1 MANIYKKGAVS
12 IFAVIFSTLL
22 LTVLTVSFMGLMI
35 SAQQRAINNDL
46 SQSAYDS
53 ALAGVED
60 AKRVVRACANGNVD
74 ACSAL
79 EAASDCQVVARA
91 KVNGSVGQPETV
103 IASNSSSGQSF
114 DQAYTCDNIAMD
126 SVDYL
131 FEAQSGR
138 AHVVPLRAT
147 QPIKKITIE
156 WFTLEDN
163 NNAPARTPT
172 SSPAS
177 NTSLPPIASWN
188 SSAPSLIRAQLI
200 TPGESFSLSSLDES
214 SSSRTLFLR
223 PDTMSNG
230 ATSGMPTANIQ
241 VSQAAQPRATSGDG
255 AYTNSVSPVACSS
268 SYANNGFSCSVTLD
282 LADDQVISTGAS
294 NNALLRIDSLY
305 KGANV
310 RVTLHSQDGTEIKFD
325 DVQPVVDSTGRASTL
340 FRRVEA
346 RLRMGT
352 DFPYPSYVADV
363 QNNLCKNF
371 SVDDTGV
378 ISAGCNP

>member
-114 DQAYTCDNIAMD
+114 DQAYTCVNIAMD

-255 AYTNSVSPVACSS
+255 SYSNSVSPVACSG
-268 SYANNGFSCSVTLD
+268 SYENNGFSCSVTLD

-371 SVDDTGV
+371 SVDDTGI

>member
-1 MANIYKKGAVS
+1 MANTYNKGAVS

-91 KVNGSVGQPETV
+91 KVNGSVDQPETV

-114 DQAYTCDNIAMD
+114 DQAYTCVNIDMD

-138 AHVVPLRAT
+138 AHIVPLRAT
-147 QPIKKITIE
+147 RTIKKITIE

-172 SSPAS
+172 SSPAGS
-177 NTSLPPIASWN
+177 TSLPPVASWN

-223 PDTMSNG
+223 PANMSSG
-230 ATSGMPTANIQ
+230 STSGMPTANIQ

-255 AYTNSVSPVACSS
+255 SYSNSVSPVVCSS
-268 SYANNGFSCSVTLD
+268 DYENNGFSCSVTLD

-294 NNALLRIDSLY
+294 KNALLRVDSLY

-310 RVTLHSQDGTEIKFD
+310 RVTLHSQDGSEIKFD

-371 SVDDTGV
+371 SVDDTRV
-378 ISAGCNP
+378 VSAGCSP

>member
-91 KVNGSVGQPETV
+91 KVNGSVDQPETV

-114 DQAYTCDNIAMD
+114 DQAYTCVNIDMD

-138 AHVVPLRAT
+138 AHIVPLRAT
-147 QPIKKITIE
+147 RTIKKITIE

-177 NTSLPPIASWN
+177 STSLPPIASWN

-223 PDTMSNG
+223 PATMSNG
-230 ATSGMPTANIQ
+230 PTSGMPTANIQ

-255 AYTNSVSPVACSS
+255 AYTNSVSTVACSS

-310 RVTLHSQDGTEIKFD
+310 RVTLHSQDGAEIKFD
-325 DVQPVVDSTGRASTL
+325 NVQPVVDSTGRASTL

>member
-114 DQAYTCDNIAMD
+114 DQAYTCVNIAMD

-255 AYTNSVSPVACSS
+255 AYTNSVSTVACSS

>member
-1 MANIYKKGAVS
+1 MANTYNKGAVS

-22 LTVLTVSFMGLMI
+22 LTVLTVGFMGLMI

-91 KVNGSVGQPETV
+91 KVNGSVDQPETV

-114 DQAYTCDNIAMD
+114 DQAYTCVNIAMD

-223 PDTMSNG
+223 PANMSSG
-230 ATSGMPTANIQ
+230 STSGMPTANIQ

-255 AYTNSVSPVACSS
+255 SYSNSVIPVVCSS
-268 SYANNGFSCSVTLD
+268 NYANNGFSCSVTLD

-310 RVTLHSQDGTEIKFD
+310 RVTLHSQDGSEIKFD

-371 SVDDTGV
+371 SVDDTSV
-378 ISAGCNP
+378 VSAGCSP

>member
-22 LTVLTVSFMGLMI
+22 LTVLTVSFMSLMI
-35 SAQQRAINNDL
+35 SAQQRAINSDL

-91 KVNGSVGQPETV
+91 EVNGSVDQPETV

-114 DQAYTCDNIAMD
+114 DQAYTCVNIAMD

-147 QPIKKITIE
+147 RPIKKITIE

-177 NTSLPPIASWN
+177 STSLPPIASWN

-223 PDTMSNG
+223 PATMSNG
-230 ATSGMPTANIQ
+230 TTSGMPTANIQ

-255 AYTNSVSPVACSS
+255 AYANSVSPVVCSS

-310 RVTLHSQDGTEIKFD
+310 RVTLHSQDGAEIKFD
-325 DVQPVVDSTGRASTL
+325 NVQPVVDSTGRASTL

>member
-1 MANIYKKGAVS
+1 MANTYNKGAVS

-22 LTVLTVSFMGLMI
+22 LTVLTVGFMGLMI

-91 KVNGSVGQPETV
+91 KVNGSVDQPETV

-114 DQAYTCDNIAMD
+114 DQAYTCVNIDMD

-138 AHVVPLRAT
+138 AHIVPLRAT
-147 QPIKKITIE
+147 QTIKKITIE

-172 SSPAS
+172 SSPGS
-177 NTSLPPIASWN
+177 STSLPPIASWN

-223 PDTMSNG
+223 PATMSNG
-230 ATSGMPTANIQ
+230 TTSGMPTANIQ

-255 AYTNSVSPVACSS
+255 SYSNSVIPVVCSS
-268 SYANNGFSCSVTLD
+268 NYANNGFSCSVTLD

-294 NNALLRIDSLY
+294 NNALLRVDSLY

-310 RVTLHSQDGTEIKFD
+310 RVTLHSQDGSEIKFD

-371 SVDDTGV
+371 SVDDTSV
-378 ISAGCNP
+378 VSAGCSP

>member
-1 MANIYKKGAVS
+1 MASIYKKGAVS

-79 EAASDCQVVARA
+79 EAASDCQVIARA
-91 KVNGSVGQPETV
+91 KVNGSVDQPETV

-114 DQAYTCDNIAMD
+114 DQAYTCVNIAMD

-138 AHVVPLRAT
+138 AHIVPLRAT
-147 QPIKKITIE
+147 RTIKKITIE

-172 SSPAS
+172 SLPAS
-177 NTSLPPIASWN
+177 STSLPPIASWN

-223 PDTMSNG
+223 PATMSNG
-230 ATSGMPTANIQ
+230 TTSGMPTANIQ

-255 AYTNSVSPVACSS
+255 AYTNSVSPVVCSS
-268 SYANNGFSCSVTLD
+268 NYANNGFSCSVTLD

-325 DVQPVVDSTGRASTL
+325 NVQPVVDSTGRASTL

>member
-91 KVNGSVGQPETV
+91 KVNGSVDQPETV

-114 DQAYTCDNIAMD
+114 DQAYTCVNIAMD

-255 AYTNSVSPVACSS
+255 AYTNSVSTVACSS

-371 SVDDTGV
+371 SVDDTGI

>member
-1 MANIYKKGAVS
+1 MANTYNKGAVS

-22 LTVLTVSFMGLMI
+22 LTVLTVGFMGLMI

-91 KVNGSVGQPETV
+91 KVNGSVDQPETV

-114 DQAYTCDNIAMD
+114 DQAYTCVNIDMD

-138 AHVVPLRAT
+138 AHIVPLRAT
-147 QPIKKITIE
+147 QTIKKITIE

-172 SSPAS
+172 SSPGS
-177 NTSLPPIASWN
+177 STSLPPIASWN

-223 PDTMSNG
+223 PANMSSG
-230 ATSGMPTANIQ
+230 STSGMPTANIQ

-255 AYTNSVSPVACSS
+255 SYSNSVIPVVCSS
-268 SYANNGFSCSVTLD
+268 NYANNGFSCSVTLD

-294 NNALLRIDSLY
+294 NNALLRVDSLY

-310 RVTLHSQDGTEIKFD
+310 RVTLHSQDGSEIKFD

-371 SVDDTGV
+371 SVDDTRV
-378 ISAGCNP
+378 VSAGCSP

>member
-114 DQAYTCDNIAMD
+114 DQAYTCVNIAMD

-177 NTSLPPIASWN
+177 STSLPPIASWN

-255 AYTNSVSPVACSS
+255 SYSNSVNTVVCSS
-268 SYANNGFSCSVTLD
+268 NYANNGFSCSVTLD

-294 NNALLRIDSLY
+294 NNALLRVDSLY

-310 RVTLHSQDGTEIKFD
+310 RVTLHSQDGSEIKFD

-371 SVDDTGV
+371 SVDDTRV
-378 ISAGCNP
+378 VSAGCNP

>member
-22 LTVLTVSFMGLMI
+22 LTVLTVSFMSLMI

-60 AKRVVRACANGNVD
+60 AKRVVRACANRNVD

-91 KVNGSVGQPETV
+91 KVNGSVDQPETV
-103 IASNSSSGQSF
+103 IVSNSSSGQSF
-114 DQAYTCDNIAMD
+114 DQAYTCVNIDMD

-138 AHVVPLRAT
+138 AHIVPLRAT
-147 QPIKKITIE
+147 RTIKKITIE

-177 NTSLPPIASWN
+177 STSLPPIASWN

-200 TPGESFSLSSLDES
+200 TPGESFSLSSLDGS

-223 PDTMSNG
+223 PANMSSG
-230 ATSGMPTANIQ
+230 STSGMPTANIQ

-255 AYTNSVSPVACSS
+255 SYSNSVSPVVCSS
-268 SYANNGFSCSVTLD
+268 NYANNGFSCSVTLD

-294 NNALLRIDSLY
+294 NNALLRVDSLY

-310 RVTLHSQDGTEIKFD
+310 RVTLHSQDGSEIKFD

-371 SVDDTGV
+371 SVDDTRV
-378 ISAGCNP
+378 VSAGCNP

>member
-1 MANIYKKGAVS
+1 MASIYKKGAVS

-60 AKRVVRACANGNVD
+60 AKRVVRACANDNDD

-91 KVNGSVGQPETV
+91 KVNGSVDQPETV

-114 DQAYTCDNIAMD
+114 DQAYTCVNIDMD

-138 AHVVPLRAT
+138 AHIVPLRAT
-147 QPIKKITIE
+147 RTIKKITIE

-163 NNAPARTPT
+163 NKDPARTPT
-172 SSPAS
+172 SSPAGS
-177 NTSLPPIASWN
+177 TSLPPVASWN

-223 PDTMSNG
+223 PANMSSG
-230 ATSGMPTANIQ
+230 STSGMPTANIQ

-255 AYTNSVSPVACSS
+255 SYSNSVSPVVCSS
-268 SYANNGFSCSVTLD
+268 NYANNGFSCSVTLD

-294 NNALLRIDSLY
+294 NNALLRVDSLY

-310 RVTLHSQDGTEIKFD
+310 RVTLHSQDGSEIKFD

-371 SVDDTGV
+371 SVDDTSV
-378 ISAGCNP
+378 VSAGCSP

>member
-1 MANIYKKGAVS
+1 MANTYNKGAVS

-60 AKRVVRACANGNVD
+60 AKRVVRACANDNDD

-91 KVNGSVGQPETV
+91 KVNGSVDQPETV

-114 DQAYTCDNIAMD
+114 DQAYTCVNIDMD

-138 AHVVPLRAT
+138 AHIVPLRAT
-147 QPIKKITIE
+147 QTIKKITIE

-177 NTSLPPIASWN
+177 STSLPPIASWN

-223 PDTMSNG
+223 PANMSSG
-230 ATSGMPTANIQ
+230 STSGMPTANIQ

-255 AYTNSVSPVACSS
+255 SYSNSVSPVVCSS
-268 SYANNGFSCSVTLD
+268 NYANNGFSCSVTLD

-294 NNALLRIDSLY
+294 NNALLRVDSLY

-310 RVTLHSQDGTEIKFD
+310 RVTLHSQDGSEIKFD

-371 SVDDTGV
+371 SVYDTGF

>member
-1 MANIYKKGAVS
+1 MANKYNKGAVS

-91 KVNGSVGQPETV
+91 KVNGSVDQPETV

-114 DQAYTCDNIAMD
+114 DQAYTCVNIAMD

-138 AHVVPLRAT
+138 AHIVPLRAT
-147 QPIKKITIE
+147 QTIKKITIE

-177 NTSLPPIASWN
+177 STSLPPIASWN

-223 PDTMSNG
+223 PANMSSG
-230 ATSGMPTANIQ
+230 STSGMPTANIQ

-255 AYTNSVSPVACSS
+255 SYSNSVCPVVCSS
-268 SYANNGFSCSVTLD
+268 NYANNGFSCSVTLD

-294 NNALLRIDSLY
+294 NNALLRVDSLY

-310 RVTLHSQDGTEIKFD
+310 RVTLHSQDGSEIKFD

-371 SVDDTGV
+371 SVDDTSV
-378 ISAGCNP
+378 VSAGCSP

>member
-1 MANIYKKGAVS
+1 MANTYNKGAVS

-91 KVNGSVGQPETV
+91 KVNGSVDQPETV

-114 DQAYTCDNIAMD
+114 DQAYTCVNIDMD

-138 AHVVPLRAT
+138 AHIVPLRAT
-147 QPIKKITIE
+147 RTIKKITIE

-177 NTSLPPIASWN
+177 STSLPPIASWN

-223 PDTMSNG
+223 PANMSSG
-230 ATSGMPTANIQ
+230 STSGMPTANIQ

-255 AYTNSVSPVACSS
+255 SYSNSVNTVVCSS
-268 SYANNGFSCSVTLD
+268 NYANNGFSCSVTLD

-294 NNALLRIDSLY
+294 KNALLRVDSLY

-310 RVTLHSQDGTEIKFD
+310 RVTLHSQDGSEIKFD

-371 SVDDTGV
+371 SVYDTGV
-378 ISAGCNP
+378 ISTGCNP

>member
-1 MANIYKKGAVS
+1 MANTYNKGAVS

-79 EAASDCQVVARA
+79 KAASDCQVVARA
-91 KVNGSVGQPETV
+91 KVNGSVDQPETV

-114 DQAYTCDNIAMD
+114 DQAYTCVNIDMD

-156 WFTLEDN
+156 WFTL
-163 NNAPARTPT
+163 
-172 SSPAS
+172 
-177 NTSLPPIASWN
+177 
-188 SSAPSLIRAQLI
+188 
-200 TPGESFSLSSLDES
+200 
-214 SSSRTLFLR
+214 
-223 PDTMSNG
+223 
-230 ATSGMPTANIQ
+230 
-241 VSQAAQPRATSGDG
+241 
-255 AYTNSVSPVACSS
+255 
-268 SYANNGFSCSVTLD
+268 
-282 LADDQVISTGAS
+282 
-294 NNALLRIDSLY
+294 
-305 KGANV
+305 
-310 RVTLHSQDGTEIKFD
+310 
-325 DVQPVVDSTGRASTL
+325 
-340 FRRVEA
+340 
-346 RLRMGT
+346 
-352 DFPYPSYVADV
+352 
-363 QNNLCKNF
+363 
-371 SVDDTGV
+371 
-378 ISAGCNP
+378 

>member
-1 MANIYKKGAVS
+1 MASIYKKGAVS

-60 AKRVVRACANGNVD
+60 AKRVVRACANDNDD

-91 KVNGSVGQPETV
+91 KVNGSVDQPETV

-114 DQAYTCDNIAMD
+114 DQAYTCVNIDMD

-138 AHVVPLRAT
+138 AHIVPLRAT
-147 QPIKKITIE
+147 RTIKKITIE

-172 SSPAS
+172 SSPAGS
-177 NTSLPPIASWN
+177 TSLPPVASWN

-200 TPGESFSLSSLDES
+200 TPGESFSLSSLDGS

-223 PDTMSNG
+223 PANMSSG
-230 ATSGMPTANIQ
+230 STSGMPTANIQ

-255 AYTNSVSPVACSS
+255 SYSNSVIPVVCSS
-268 SYANNGFSCSVTLD
+268 NYANNGFSCSVTLD
-282 LADDQVISTGAS
+282 LADDQVISTVAS

-310 RVTLHSQDGTEIKFD
+310 RVTLHSQDGSEIKFD

-371 SVDDTGV
+371 SVDDTSV
-378 ISAGCNP
+378 VSAGCSP

>member
-1 MANIYKKGAVS
+1 MANTYNKGAVS

-22 LTVLTVSFMGLMI
+22 LTVLTVGFMGLMI

-60 AKRVVRACANGNVD
+60 AKRVVRACTNGNID

-79 EAASDCQVVARA
+79 AAASDCQVVARA
-91 KVNGSVGQPETV
+91 KVNGSVDQPETV

-114 DQAYTCDNIAMD
+114 DQAYTCVNIAMD

-223 PDTMSNG
+223 PATISSG
-230 ATSGMPTANIQ
+230 PTSGMPTANIQ

-255 AYTNSVSPVACSS
+255 SYSNSVNTVVCSS
-268 SYANNGFSCSVTLD
+268 NYANNGFSCSVTLD
-282 LADDQVISTGAS
+282 LADDQVISTVAS

-310 RVTLHSQDGTEIKFD
+310 RVTLHSQDGSEIKFD

-371 SVDDTGV
+371 SVHDTGV
-378 ISAGCNP
+378 VSAGCNP